1 MDVEGVDLAM
11 AVKFGENDV
20 KTVDD
25 LAGLVGD
32 DLRGWFE
39 TKNGER
45 VREPGIL
52 EEFNLSSDDAD
63 MMIMRARVAAGWI
76 SEEDL
81 PQPEVEEVDEAEA
94 GEAGDIDLDIENMDL
109 EALEAEAEA
118 LGLDFNEVDGELADE
133 EDQAG

>member
-1 MDVEGVDLAM
+1 MLEIEGVELAM

-25 LAGLVGD
+25 LAGLVTD

-52 EEFNLSSDDAD
+52 EEFNLSAEDAE

-81 PQPEVEEVDEAEA
+81 PQPEVEETEAELE
-94 GEAGDIDLDIENMDL
+94 GEDAFDVSNMDL
-109 EALEAEAEA
+109 AELEAEAEA
-118 LGLDFNEVDGELADE
+118 LGLDLDKAAEAEKEAD
-133 EDQAG
+133 